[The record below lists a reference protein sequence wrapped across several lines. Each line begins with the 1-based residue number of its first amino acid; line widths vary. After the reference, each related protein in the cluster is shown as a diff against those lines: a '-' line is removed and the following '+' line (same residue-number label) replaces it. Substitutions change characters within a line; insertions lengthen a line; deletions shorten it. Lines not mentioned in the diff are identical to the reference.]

1 MREPCGCPQK
11 PSLHWDRRVR
21 ESTKASVPSSFM
33 LEKWKQTVTTRKLI
47 KIHKTV
53 EGEKPTKNEVFD
65 LKCLLLLCV
74 FLGPGFCFHR
84 SVGSVEDTLA

>member
-1 MREPCGCPQK
+1 M
-11 PSLHWDRRVR
+11 
-21 ESTKASVPSSFM
+21 
-33 LEKWKQTVTTRKLI
+33 TTRKLI

-53 EGEKPTKNEVFD
+53 EGEKPTKNEASD

-74 FLGPGFCFHR
+74 FLGLGFRFHC

>member
-11 PSLHWDRRVR
+11 PSLHGDRRVR

-33 LEKWKQTVTTRKLI
+33 VEKWKQTVTTRKLI

-74 FLGPGFCFHR
+74 FLGPGFRFHC

>member
-11 PSLHWDRRVR
+11 PSLHGDRRVR
-21 ESTKASVPSSFM
+21 ESTKASVPSSLM
-33 LEKWKQTVTTRKLI
+33 VEKWKQTVTTRKLI

-53 EGEKPTKNEVFD
+53 EGEKPTKNEASD

-74 FLGPGFCFHR
+74 FLGPGFRFHR
-84 SVGSVEDTLA
+84 SVGSVKDALA